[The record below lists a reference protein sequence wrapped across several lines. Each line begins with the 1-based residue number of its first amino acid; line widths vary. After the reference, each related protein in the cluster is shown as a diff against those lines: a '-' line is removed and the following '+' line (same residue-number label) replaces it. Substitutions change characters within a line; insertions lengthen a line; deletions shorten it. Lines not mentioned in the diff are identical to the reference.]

1 MVHSFPVCPSTDRP
15 LVCMNSPVLLSII
28 RMCSLSSVSVFSDFS
43 SLDCLSKKVHVWIS
57 VLVLQTWTVRC
68 VCVLQFLQHYPYSCG
83 SPVCPI
89 ELHPS
94 SWRAFTMLGTSAARS
109 LQQIL
114 FDLWTAAQQWL
125 WMKEDLKHVIR
136 LTKRKQTSRTRCDA
150 WLHLSSWSSAMSV
163 CTWSP
168 RLPVPVSELLS
179 LWRVWSWPN
188 DLIWIEKQ
196 NERQTM

>member
-1 MVHSFPVCPSTDRP
+1 MFEFQSWSC
-15 LVCMNSPVLLSII
+15 
-28 RMCSLSSVSVFSDFS
+28 
-43 SLDCLSKKVHVWIS
+43 K
-57 VLVLQTWTVRC
+57 TWTVRC

-114 FDLWTAAQQWL
+114 FDLWTAAQQWF
-125 WMKEDLKHVIR
+125 WMKEDLKHGIR

-150 WLHLSSWSSAMSV
+150 WLHLSSWSSAMSF